1 MYARYKSDNMSANI
15 VLVGCSEIRE
25 GKLEELKAAMN
36 DLVEL
41 VKAKE
46 PQIIAYNVYL
56 NENGKQL
63 TVLQVH
69 PDSASAE
76 FHMEVTGSAFPKELI
91 NVSRIDIYGKPS
103 QSLQEKM
110 RLAETTGSVGTF
122 MHELH
127 AGLSRF

>member
-1 MYARYKSDNMSANI
+1 MSENI
-15 VLVGCSEIRE
+15 IIVGSSEIRE

-36 DLVEL
+36 GLVEL
-41 VKAKE
+41 VKTKE

-56 NENGKQL
+56 NENGTQL
-63 TVLQVH
+63 SVLQVY

-76 FHMEVTGSAFPKELI
+76 FQMGVTGPAFPKELI
-91 NVSRIDIYGKPS
+91 NLSQIDIYGKPS

-110 RLAETTGSVGTF
+110 RLSETTGSVSAF

>member
-1 MYARYKSDNMSANI
+1 MSENI
-15 VLVGCSEIRE
+15 VIVGCSEIRE

-36 DLVEL
+36 GLVEL

-46 PQIIAYNVYL
+46 PQLIAYNIYL
-56 NENGKQL
+56 NENDTQL

-91 NVSRIDIYGKPS
+91 NLSRIDIYGKPS
-103 QSLQEKM
+103 QSLLEKI
-110 RLAETTGSVGTF
+110 RISETTGSVSVF

-127 AGLSRF
+127 AGVFRF